1 MNNLGENI
9 KKGRT
14 HRGLSQKEASL
25 KLNVSRQSI
34 SKWENN
40 KVSPDVNNIIKL
52 SIVYN
57 MSVEELIFGKTN
69 LHSPKDNNTTTCI
82 FKKAF
87 IHIAIFIFSLTL
99 SALLTSL

>member
-1 MNNLGENI
+1 
-9 KKGRT
+9 
-14 HRGLSQKEASL
+14 
-25 KLNVSRQSI
+25 
-34 SKWENN
+34 
-40 KVSPDVNNIIKL
+40 
-52 SIVYN
+52 

>member
-25 KLNVSRQSI
+25 K

-57 MSVEELIFGKTN
+57 VSVEELIFGKTN